1 MTTVSRAEYL
11 KKYTTSSSEKP
22 KKSKSKTKKST
33 NSNVGMR
40 LLDEDTFIR
49 SKPGTSRNKLDDEFD
64 EEDDEEMDDVERAI
78 RLLNRKAEQARK
90 NKKEVEAP
98 VFKSDG
104 FVVIQ
109 GPPDDPDE
117 EKSPNSASISKK
129 EIKEEI
135 DEENIDQEEPSKKR
149 RKMDDG
155 RKAGLLSKEVAKEEI
170 QKMRERG
177 QKEKA
182 QADEQG
188 RDAETRKRVTGFDR
202 GRRGRREEE
211 NSEEKKAREAREAA
225 KQAEMEK
232 KYSLWNKGIAQIKE
246 REEKLEEMEQ
256 VLGEGFTR
264 HKDDEALDEH
274 LKTQLHSEDPMAEY
288 FRVKNHKIQ
297 MRTGIVYPTYKG
309 QCPPNRYEIKPGY
322 RWDGVDRSNG
332 FESKMSLEKNKKIA
346 HKELTYRSIA
356 ECE

>member
-11 KKYTTSSSEKP
+11 KKYTTNVSEKP
-22 KKSKSKTKKST
+22 KKSKSKTKKTT

-40 LLDEDTFIR
+40 LLDEDTFIQ
-49 SKPGTSRNKLDDEFD
+49 SKPGTSRNRSDEEFD
-64 EEDDEEMDDVERAI
+64 EEDEEMDDVERAI
-78 RLLNRKAEQARK
+78 RLLNKKAEQTRK
-90 NKKEVEAP
+90 NKKEVEPP

-109 GPPDDPDE
+109 GPPDDPNQ
-117 EKSPNSASISKK
+117 EKSNSANAMKK

-135 DEENIDQEEPSKKR
+135 DEDYKEEPSKKR

-170 QKMRERG
+170 HKMRERD
-177 QKEKA
+177 QKEKS
-182 QADEQG
+182 QVDEQG

-211 NSEEKKAREAREAA
+211 NVEEKKAREAREAA

-246 REEKLEEMEQ
+246 REEKLDEMEQ
-256 VLGEGFTR
+256 ILGEGFTR
-264 HKDDEALDEH
+264 HADDEALNEH

-288 FRVKNHKIQ
+288 FRVKNHKVQ

-332 FESKMSLEKNKKIA
+332 FESKISLEKNKKMA

>member
-11 KKYTTSSSEKP
+11 KKYTTNSSEKP

-49 SKPGTSRNKLDDEFD
+49 SKPGTT
-64 EEDDEEMDDVERAI
+64 I
-78 RLLNRKAEQARK
+78 RLLNRKAEQTRK

-117 EKSPNSASISKK
+117 EKSPNSVPISKK

-135 DEENIDQEEPSKKR
+135 NEENIDQEEPSKKR

-170 QKMRERG
+170 QKMRERD

-188 RDAETRKRVTGFDR
+188 RDAETRKRVTG
-202 GRRGRREEE
+202 
-211 NSEEKKAREAREAA
+211 
-225 KQAEMEK
+225 
-232 KYSLWNKGIAQIKE
+232 IAQIKE
-246 REEKLEEMEQ
+246 REEKLDEMEQ

-264 HKDDEALDEH
+264 HRDDEALNEH